1 MLSIGD
7 FSKVSQVSAKTLRY
21 YDEINLLKP
30 TFTDAAS
37 GYRYY
42 DVGQLETILLIKR
55 LKEYTFSLDE
65 IKVILESEQDQ
76 ELLQVAINKKKKEI
90 TQKMQNYSLL
100 LERIADDL
108 ATLERGNKLMSY
120 LNSIEVKLT
129 EVPEMNILYLRK
141 QMNVN
146 EYGKYIG
153 ELFGRLTAEKFTPT
167 GPPLTI
173 YHSPDFNP
181 ENSDMELAV
190 PIVEKNE
197 QTRVF
202 PTCLCATSIY
212 TGPYT
217 ELASVYSKMLK
228 WIEEQGYKMN
238 GAPFEIYQTDPN
250 TTDPDKNIVEVY
262 FPVAL

>member
-7 FSKVSQVSAKTLRY
+7 FSKVSQVTPKTLRY

-30 TFTDAAS
+30 TSTDVKS

-42 DVGQLETILLIKR
+42 DVSQLETILLIKR
-55 LKEYTFSLDE
+55 LKEYTFSLEE
-65 IKVILESEQDQ
+65 IKQVLESKQDQ
-76 ELLQVAINKKKKEI
+76 ELLQVTINKKKKEI
-90 TQKMQNYSLL
+90 SQKMQSYSRL
-100 LERIADDL
+100 LERITDDL
-108 ATLERGNKLMSY
+108 SILERGNKIMSY
-120 LNSIEVKLT
+120 LNTIEVKLT
-129 EVPEMNILYLRK
+129 EVPEMNLLYLRK

-146 EYGKYIG
+146 EYGHYIG

-173 YHSPDFNP
+173 YHSPDFDP
-181 ENSDMELAV
+181 ENTDMELAL
-190 PIVEKNE
+190 PIAEQNE
-197 QTRVF
+197 QTRTF
-202 PTCLCATSIY
+202 PVSLCAVSTY

-217 ELASVYSKMLK
+217 ELSSVYSKILK
-228 WIEEQGYKMN
+228 WIEEQGYTMN

-250 TTDPDKNIVEVY
+250 TTAPDKNIVEIY